1 MLRRLGVILSVQW
14 WICVMWLQD
23 PGLGPAGPR
32 PALPGRTEP
41 GPGDSALVGSEE
53 QAGGGAGQPRP
64 GQEQPADPGGG
75 DGDHG
80 EMSGRL
86 RHSMS
91 RTVSRSWVASP
102 VILCHKGPARVSKV
116 PYEERS
122 FRTQKDGS
130 FCLLLSCS
138 LWHKITGKTM
148 NQWPMR
154 TNPRWTS
161 TNESG
166 EHWCEERRE
175 QSGSRMEKIKTKLGI
190 LTSRSFL
197 GAFLIAE
204 PLNILLSCSGL
215 SMLMFYSGTKTGA
228 NLKIIPCCNHCNH
241 TIIPWCNH
249 TIIPWCNH
257 TIIPWWYYFWWY
269 YWIRIISESESESYN
284 HSIQSLHDD
293 IISVEDWL
301 I

>member
-1 MLRRLGVILSVQW
+1 MFQFALILVSSDLDCPQCWEGWVLFCQCSGGYVSCDCRTLVWALLVPVLLSLAGLSQVPETPHWLAQRNRL
-14 WICVMWLQD
+14 
-23 PGLGPAGPR
+23 
-32 PALPGRTEP
+32 EE
-41 GPGDSALVGSEE
+41 ALVSLALVRNNQQTQEE
-53 QAGGGAGQPRP
+53 VMEITGKCQAGFATPCRELFRG
-64 GQEQPADPGGG
+64 
-75 DGDHG
+75 
-80 EMSGRL
+80 
-86 RHSMS
+86 
-91 RTVSRSWVASP
+91 VASP

-228 NLKIIPCCNHCNH
+228 N
-241 TIIPWCNH
+241 H